1 MAHRGVGTIHAKRN
15 FPEHFP
21 SPFPRCFQ
29 FPLVKTIQ
37 LNSFF
42 FAKMLKTCTCLSVKF
57 VFSLAI
63 AYEGP
68 HLRGNLRNTIY
79 SFRGFT
85 NRKQTCKSFP
95 NNSARPDC
103 TICRFFPFPN
113 LGILITSL
121 LLFFNRSLEEGKIG
135 IMKLGKARSTTTVH
149 L

>member
-1 MAHRGVGTIHAKRN
+1 MRSETFLSIS
-15 FPEHFP
+15 PPP
-21 SPFPRCFQ
+21 SLAVFSFLSSKQ
-29 FPLVKTIQ
+29 YNWIV
-37 LNSFF
+37 FF
-42 FAKMLKTCTCLSVKF
+42 FAKMLKTCTCLSVKL
-57 VFSLAI
+57 VFSLTI
-63 AYEGP
+63 TYEGP

-121 LLFFNRSLEEGKIG
+121 LLFFNRSLEGGTFG
-135 IMKLGKARSTTTVH
+135 IMKVWNPRFKTTATVH
-149 L
+149 LWVN